1 MTSRKHWSRTS
12 TAGIQGFSFGMG
24 TIALTAFLILNLF
37 VTTNGAPFERSS
49 IRTLRL
55 CSKRLSDA
63 LYLVCSDRGYNEPFS
78 YSNED
83 EQRGPTGP
91 GLVEEC
97 CYHSCSYV
105 QLEQYC
111 KQKSEK
117 KRGGSRDNIDETIRI
132 VNLPDSFVEIH
143 TLSEEEK
150 QPLSPINHHKRKTK
164 DCRMK
169 NGRKQGHGDCY

>member
-1 MTSRKHWSRTS
+1 MTSRKYWSTTRIHGFGF
-12 TAGIQGFSFGMG
+12 GIG
-24 TIALTAFLILNLF
+24 TIALTIFLIINLF
-37 VTTNGAPFERSS
+37 GTINSAPFERSNM
-49 IRTLRL
+49 RTLRL
-55 CSKRLSDA
+55 CSRRLSDA

-78 YSNED
+78 YSSED

-117 KRGGSRDNIDETIRI
+117 KRGGSRDNIKSIRI
-132 VNLPDSFVEIH
+132 VNLPDSFLEIH
-143 TLSEEEK
+143 TLSKEEK
-150 QPLSPINHHKRKTK
+150 PYHHKKKGK
-164 DCRMK
+164 DCRTK
-169 NGRKQGHGDCY
+169 TGRKQGHGDCY